1 MKRFFM
7 ALTASLLFT
16 SHPSLAGSDMPVKVK
31 VNHAGHECYGCIYV
45 TVTAKTDTVLIKKI
59 DVNRGKCPMLTHRK
73 IAYRGRNVDGWW
85 PTDKPFT
92 PRKMTFADSVLWRFG
107 HTLDFGKAC
116 NFVEARV
123 FTDQGT
129 FTVSQ

>member
-1 MKRFFM
+1 MI
-7 ALTASLLFT
+7 LTTSLLFT
-16 SHPSLAGSDMPVKVK
+16 SLPSLAASDTPVTVKVS
-31 VNHAGHECYGCIYV
+31 HAGPECYGCVYV

-92 PRKMTFADSVLWRFG
+92 PRK
-107 HTLDFGKAC
+107 
-116 NFVEARV
+116 
-123 FTDQGT
+123 
-129 FTVSQ
+129 

>member
-7 ALTASLLFT
+7 VLTACLLFT
-16 SHPSLAGSDMPVKVK
+16 SLPSLAVSDTPVTVEIS
-31 VNHAGHECYGCIYV
+31 HAGYECYGCLYV

-73 IAYRGRNVDGWW
+73 ISYRGRSVDGWW
-85 PTDKPFT
+85 ATDKPFR
-92 PRKMTFADSVLWRFG
+92 PPKMPFG
-107 HTLDFGKAC
+107 GMWGWKLGHPVDVGKAC

-123 FTDQGT
+123 FTDQGL

>member
-1 MKRFFM
+1 
-7 ALTASLLFT
+7 
-16 SHPSLAGSDMPVKVK
+16 
-31 VNHAGHECYGCIYV
+31 
-45 TVTAKTDTVLIKKI
+45 LIKKI

-92 PRKMTFADSVLWRFG
+92 PRKMTFAESVFWKFG